1 MGRMVRGDHI
11 DAAFID
17 RRPQGVLIVH
27 SFDGWIA
34 FDVGSVSSVGSVVE
48 EEVMDAGFGRDA
60 FLLKIARGEKRK
72 FPCRRDVQDV
82 QSGVMSSCEFYREA
96 RRTVARVGGTDPRVL
111 GEWDGVSVG
120 CMSSSFVGQDGSRG
134 DGFDQ
139 ADTKDWGR
147 RSR

>member
-11 DAAFID
+11 DAAVID

-72 FPCRRDVQDV
+72 FPCRRVCKTC
-82 QSGVMSSCEFYREA
+82 SRASCRRASSIA
-96 RRTVARVGGTDPRVL
+96 RLDER
-111 GEWDGVSVG
+111 
-120 CMSSSFVGQDGSRG
+120 
-134 DGFDQ
+134 
-139 ADTKDWGR
+139 
-147 RSR
+147 